1 MSSTAPPGW
10 PATVPPPDTQG
21 WQGAACEWLL
31 DHCPPDYRGQASW
44 RRHPLALAWV
54 ATLHVEAQL
63 EAMRTAYRQARV
75 ELGEELPA
83 DAVTAVMHDI
93 EVEGARLRAA
103 ARSAHLLH
111 EALQGKRY
119 VPRL

>member
-1 MSSTAPPGW
+1 MSSAPPGW
-10 PATVPPPDTQG
+10 PHAVPPPDVQG

-31 DHCPPDYRGQASW
+31 DHCPPDYRGYASW

-54 ATLHVEAQL
+54 ASLHIEAQL
-63 EAMRTAYRQARV
+63 ESMRVAYRTARV
-75 ELGEELPA
+75 ALGEELPA
-83 DAVTAVMHDI
+83 DAVSAVMADL
-93 EVEGARLRAA
+93 EAEGVRLRAS
-103 ARSAHLLH
+103 ARSARLLH